1 MSTAAK
7 TLVVV
12 ESPAK
17 AKTIKKYLG
26 PGYEVMASKGH
37 IKDLPKKMG
46 VDVEKDFT
54 ETYEVIEGKAKVL
67 AELKSAAKN
76 ADAILLATDP
86 DREGEAIAWHVMEEL
101 KRPKLPISRV
111 EFHEITKK
119 GVEHGVSNPRKLN
132 DNLYDAQRARR
143 VLDRIVGYD
152 VSALVWK
159 QLAFGLSAGRV
170 QSVALR
176 LIVDREREIEAFV
189 PEEYWNVGAS
199 LIGKKKPNFVA
210 RLVSA
215 DGEKIEVKNGAVAAV
230 VQSGLQGAKYTV
242 AKITRREQRRKAP
255 APYST
260 SKLQQDGTSYLRFT
274 TKRTMQIAQGLYE
287 GVDLGKDG
295 GPVGLITYMRTDS
308 LRVSDD
314 AVAQVREHIGKT
326 YGDDHLPEKPNVYK
340 AKKNAQE
347 AHEAIRPTSLE
358 FPPDSIRK
366 HLKDEQYKLYK
377 LIWERFVA
385 SQMSP
390 AVYDQTSVDIDAAVA
405 PADKPKKGAEVPGHD
420 TYGLRATGRT
430 LKFGGWLEAYG
441 KGVLEVTLAGEGE
454 DGVGDGADGA
464 AVNGDAARMGAN
476 GSANGHATAEAVSLD
491 DIEEASLPEL
501 EEGEKL
507 TLVAPPGVISE
518 QKFTQPPPRYNE
530 GSLVRELEKRG
541 IGRPSTYAEI
551 ISKVQARDYVE
562 KIPSGGFKPT
572 LLGKFVVDGLVSA
585 ALDFMDP
592 NFTATMEEEL
602 DEVEAGR
609 LGRVA
614 LLKRFYKRFREQLD
628 LSKKQKRWTPEPVE
642 TEQLCPEC
650 NSMML
655 KRWSKNG
662 WFLGC
667 SAYPKCKTTQDLG
680 DGSGTTPTP
689 VRMTDY
695 KCDKCGKGMM
705 IKTGRYG
712 EFLSCTGYPA
722 CKNAKPVPLGIPCP
736 KCGGDIIEIKSRR
749 RGGRSFYG
757 CSNYSAD
764 IKCDFKLWQ
773 KPVSEPCPQCN
784 AKFLVFGGGKKN
796 PVLACQTEGCGFKK
810 PIEEGALPGQSP
822 GAPGGH
828 APQHDSAAPPAG

>member
-1 MSTAAK
+1 MAEK

-26 PGYEVMASKGH
+26 PRYEVMASKGH

-46 VDVEKDFT
+46 VDVERDFK
-54 ETYEVIEGKAKVL
+54 ETYEIIEGKAKVL
-67 AELKSAAKN
+67 AELKGAAKK

-101 KRPKLPISRV
+101 KRPKLPIHRV

-119 GVEHGVSNPRKLN
+119 GVEHGVAHPRKLD

-159 QLAFGLSAGRV
+159 KLAFGLSAGRV

-189 PEEYWNVGAS
+189 PEEYWNVGVGLVGQRRPS
-199 LIGKKKPNFVA
+199 FVG
-210 RLVSA
+210 RLLSA
-215 DGEKIEVKNGAVAAV
+215 DGEKFEVKNESTATQVRGDLEGARYAV
-230 VQSGLQGAKYTV
+230 T
-242 AKITRREQRRKAP
+242 KITRREQKRKAP

-260 SKLQQDGTSYLRFT
+260 SKLQQDATSYLRFT

-308 LRVSDD
+308 LRVSED
-314 AVAQVREHIGKT
+314 AIQEVRAKIART
-326 YGDDHLPEKPNVYK
+326 YGEDHLPQTPNYYR

-347 AHEAIRPTSLE
+347 AHEAIRPTSMDL
-358 FPPDSIRK
+358 PPDSIRK

-377 LIWERFVA
+377 LIWDRFVA

-390 AVYDQTSVDIDAAVA
+390 AVYDQTSVDIDASVTRKA
-405 PADKPKKGAEVPGHD
+405 PAHKA
-420 TYGLRATGRT
+420 YGLRVTGRV

-441 KGVLEVTLAGEGE
+441 KGLDAQLAGEDE
-454 DGVGDGADGA
+454 ADEATEGT
-464 AVNGDAARMGAN
+464 N
-476 GSANGHATAEAVSLD
+476 GSEPGASGTTNGVTATTNGGVRAEAASL
-491 DIEEASLPEL
+491 EEQGDVALPEL
-501 EEGEKL
+501 AEGEAL
-507 TLVAPPGVISE
+507 TMVTPPGVITE

-562 KIPSGGFKPT
+562 KVPSGGFKPT
-572 LLGKFVVDGLVSA
+572 LLGKFVVDGLVKS

-592 NFTATMEEEL
+592 NFTAKMEEEL

-609 LGRVA
+609 LGRVT

-628 LSKKQKRWTPEPVE
+628 KSHKQKAWKPEPEE
-642 TEQLCPEC
+642 TDQVCSEC
-650 NSMML
+650 GSKML

-680 DGSGTTPTP
+680 PDGSGTTPIP

-695 KCDKCGKGMM
+695 KCDKCGKPMI

-712 EFLSCTGYPA
+712 EFLSCTGYPQ

-764 IKCDFKLWQ
+764 HIKCDFRVWQ
-773 KPVSEPCPQCN
+773 KPIPEPCPSCGAQ
-784 AKFLVFGGGKKN
+784 FLILAGGKKN
-796 PVLACQTEGCGFKK
+796 PVLACATEGCGFKK
-810 PIEEGALPGQSP
+810 PVEEALAHPS
-822 GAPGGH
+822 GAPG
-828 APQHDSAAPPAG
+828 ALAKAPPPESASPPPAS